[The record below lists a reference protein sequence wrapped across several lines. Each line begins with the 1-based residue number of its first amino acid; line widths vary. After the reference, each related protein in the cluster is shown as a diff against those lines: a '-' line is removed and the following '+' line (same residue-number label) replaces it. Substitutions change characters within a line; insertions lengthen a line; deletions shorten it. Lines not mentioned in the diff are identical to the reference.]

1 MISVTLIEDNRLMRE
16 GVVQLL
22 GESDDIRVVDTF
34 AAPDPAKL
42 REAGPDVVLLDY
54 GLEEANSL
62 ETVRSIKETMP
73 DARVIVMDL
82 LPCEEDLTEVIRAG
96 VDGFVTKDAS
106 LEELEAAIRSVV
118 EGGNVL
124 PPEVT
129 TSLFSE
135 IADAATAS
143 RGPEAARDVKMTP
156 REQEV
161 IDCIARG
168 LSNQKIADE
177 LTISVHTVKS
187 HVRNIMEKLALHS
200 RLQIAAWAHDERE

>member
-1 MISVTLIEDNRLMRE
+1 MQRPAPRVPPAWFLS
-16 GVVQLL
+16 LL
-22 GESDDIRVVDTF
+22 LPLF
-34 AAPDPAKL
+34 AGACGGYSNDPA
-42 REAGPDVVLLDY
+42 P
-54 GLEEANSL
+54 
-62 ETVRSIKETMP
+62 P
-73 DARVIVMDL
+73 Q
-82 LPCEEDLTEVIRAG
+82 P
-96 VDGFVTKDAS
+96 
-106 LEELEAAIRSVV
+106 
-118 EGGNVL
+118 L

>member
-1 MISVTLIEDNRLMRE
+1 MISVALVEDNRLLRE
-16 GVVQLL
+16 GLVQLL
-22 GESDDIRVVDTF
+22 AESEDIRVVEAF
-34 AAPDPAKL
+34 SAPEPAAL
-42 REAGPDVVLLDY
+42 EEAGPDVVILDY

-62 ETVRSIKETMP
+62 ETVRSVKETIP
-73 DARVIVMDL
+73 EARVIVMDL

-106 LEELEAAIRSVV
+106 LEELESAIRSVAQG
-118 EGGNVL
+118 ENVL

-129 TSLFSE
+129 TSLFTE
-135 IADAATAS
+135 IADAAAS
-143 RGPEAARDVKMTP
+143 RGADAAREVQMTP

-200 RLQIAAWAHDERE
+200 RLQIAAWAHDESE

>member
-1 MISVTLIEDNRLMRE
+1 MISVALVEDNRLLRE
-16 GVVQLL
+16 GLVQLL
-22 GESDDIRVVDTF
+22 GQSEDIRVVD
-34 AAPDPAKL
+34 AYSAPELEAL
-42 REAGPDVVLLDY
+42 QEAGPDVVLLDY
-54 GLEEANSL
+54 GLEEASSL
-62 ETVRSIKETMP
+62 EAVRSVKETIP
-73 DARVIVMDL
+73 DARLIVMDL

-106 LEELEAAIRSVV
+106 LEELAGAIRSVV
-118 EGGNVL
+118 GGENVL

-135 IADAATAS
+135 IANAAAASQGPDAS
-143 RGPEAARDVKMTP
+143 RNVKMTP

-177 LTISVHTVKS
+177 LTISIHTVKS

-200 RLQIAAWAHDERE
+200 RLQIAAWAHDEPE